1 MIMTGKS
8 RGDVDGDNPVY
19 VFKRVG
25 GVIKTSVRMS
35 ATLEWVVMQ
44 MGGGMLVLLILIKSG
59 LVNAS

>member
-25 GVIKTSVRMS
+25 GVIETSVRMS
-35 ATLEWVVMQ
+35 ATLEWLKVVMQ
-44 MGGGMLVLLILIKSG
+44 MV
-59 LVNAS
+59 